1 MDTTKRVLSI
11 QSHVV
16 HGYVGNYPQSSALV
30 VCSSAGDSPSELLGN
45 KAATFP
51 LQLLGWDVD
60 AVNTVQFS
68 NHAGE
73 FQYASL
79 SSDSD

>member
-1 MDTTKRVLSI
+1 MEPTRRVLSI

-16 HGYVGNYPQSSALV
+16 HGYVGIVNILFH
-30 VCSSAGDSPSELLGN
+30 LLFISRETYGHLLPGN

-60 AVNTVQFS
+60 AINTVQFS

-73 FQYASL
+73 SDQL
-79 SSDSD
+79 SRDS